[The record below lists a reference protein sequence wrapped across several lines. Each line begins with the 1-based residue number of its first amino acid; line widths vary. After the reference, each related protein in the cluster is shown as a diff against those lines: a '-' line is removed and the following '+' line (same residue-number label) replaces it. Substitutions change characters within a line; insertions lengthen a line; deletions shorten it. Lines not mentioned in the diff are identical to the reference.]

1 MTHSL
6 TIADGLSRRS
16 DNFLLLRII
25 AALAVIYGHSF
36 ALAAADGSRDVFLR
50 MNWGYYSGDLAVF
63 SFFVISGFMVTGS
76 YVNRHNL
83 FEFSLARF
91 LRIVPAYAAVLLLSV
106 LIIGPLFTRADAT
119 AYWSSPLLI
128 EYVVKNLKFGSDL
141 AWHLPGLFAT
151 HPSYTEVNGSI
162 WTLPAEVRMY
172 MLVAILGG
180 VGLLRSKVP
189 AAIVVVGLLA
199 LGVFAKQY
207 LPLHQDWTRLAGYF
221 CLGMLAQLYKEHI
234 RISHAGMVVLVVA
247 AHACSK
253 SAGYFHV
260 FALALAYFCFWF
272 AYRTPVLA
280 KLEKW
285 GDPSYGIYLWGWPVQ
300 QCLVELMPGMRPW
313 QNFVLAAPIAIVLG
327 YASWHVVEKNALRLK
342 NLKLSRMKF
351 WERGAQA

>member
-1 MTHSL
+1 MTHPP
-6 TIADGLSRRS
+6 TIADDLARRS

-25 AALAVIYGHSF
+25 AAVAVIYGHSF
-36 ALAAADGSRDVFLR
+36 ALAVPDGSRDIFLR

-63 SFFVISGFMVTGS
+63 AFFVISGFMVTGS

-106 LIIGPLFTRADAT
+106 LVIGPLFTRADAA
-119 AYWSSPLLI
+119 AYWSSPSLI

-141 AWHLPGLFAT
+141 AWRLPGLFDT
-151 HPSYTEVNGSI
+151 HPTYAEVNGSI

-180 VGLLRSKVP
+180 LGLLRSRLP
-189 AAIVVVGLLA
+189 AAFAVIALLA
-199 LGVFAKQY
+199 LGIFAAQY
-207 LPLHQDWTRLAGYF
+207 LPLHKDWVRLAGYF
-221 CLGMLAQLYKEHI
+221 CLGMLAQLYRDRI
-234 RISHAGMVVLVVA
+234 RISHAGMAVLVVA

-253 SAGYFHV
+253 SPGYPQV
-260 FALALAYFCFWF
+260 FAVALAYFCFWF
-272 AYRTPVLA
+272 AYRTPVFA
-280 KLEKW
+280 RLEKW

-300 QCLVELMPGMRPW
+300 QCLVELMPAMRPW
-313 QNFVLAAPIAIVLG
+313 QNFALAAPIAIVLG

-342 NLKLSRMKF
+342 NLDFGRMKSRT
-351 WERGAQA
+351 RGAKA